1 MPVFHGGAFAACGI
15 MRVVAIV
22 TLISGIMLTLLG
34 LRGCF
39 SPEPSS
45 LDAGR
50 PFWIGLALVLS
61 GVVALK
67 PTLRKHAMHIAALVA
82 LAGLII
88 GGLGVFK
95 WVGGGV
101 SSFAGLTHS
110 LMLVVCGILLVL
122 CVASFKRA
130 RRKRAKE
137 RAAAA

>member
-1 MPVFHGGAFAACGI
+1 
-15 MRVVAIV
+15 MRIVAPV
-22 TLISGIMLTLLG
+22 TLIVGIMLTVLG

-45 LDAGR
+45 LSAGT
-50 PFWIGLALVLS
+50 PFWIGLALVLF

-67 PTLRKHAMHIAALVA
+67 PNLRKHAMHVAALVG
-82 LAGLII
+82 LAGFII
-88 GGLGVFK
+88 GGLGIMK
-95 WVGGGV
+95 WIGGGV

-110 LMLVVCGILLVL
+110 LMMLVCGIFLAL
-122 CVASFKRA
+122 CVNSFMRA